1 MRGNYERLPSGIN
14 NLTFGTVRAIGQD
27 AMFKFIHTADIHLD
41 SPLRGLMRFDGAPV
55 AHIQSATR
63 DAFRNLVQF
72 AIDQS
77 VAFVLIAGDL
87 WDCDWPDSAPGL
99 FFIRQA
105 TRLRKASIRIFVV
118 KGNHDAESK
127 LTSSIR
133 HWPENV
139 TFLDH
144 KKPQTIALEKWNV
157 AIHGQSYAQQQVT
170 EDLSAGYPKPVRGAF
185 NIGLLHTCLEDGSTD
200 YAPASVERLTQRGY
214 EYWALGHIHQRQ
226 NLSRD
231 GVHVEFPGNL
241 QGRSIR
247 EAGPKGCSLVTV
259 GDDHSVTSEFEP
271 LDTVRWEQIR
281 VESDDTGLEGA
292 VRKALQQAVA
302 DADGRLIAVRL
313 EVIGSVSGGQRLRDR
328 MDAVAVEVGDVWLEK
343 VLVKP
348 STNNGNSSGKVVLPV
363 PLVSEIRE
371 LIASLHADNAAVSQ
385 WMGEFAELRGRFV
398 GDLGVGDSVRFLSEQ
413 LAFRALVEKVGG
425 QL

>member
-1 MRGNYERLPSGIN
+1 
-14 NLTFGTVRAIGQD
+14 
-27 AMFKFIHTADIHLD
+27 MFKFIHTADIHLD

-55 AHIQSATR
+55 ARIQSATR
-63 DAFRNLVQF
+63 EALSNLVQL
-72 AIDQS
+72 AIDES

-99 FFIRQA
+99 FFIQQA
-105 TRLRKASIRIFVV
+105 ARLRKAEISIYIV

-139 TFLDH
+139 TFFNH
-144 KKPQTIALEKWNV
+144 KKPHTITLEKWNV

-170 EDLSAGYPKPVRGAF
+170 DDLSAGYPKPVRGAF
-185 NIGLLHTCLEDGSTD
+185 NIGLLHTCLEGGGTD
-200 YAPASVERLTQRGY
+200 YAPASIEKLVHRGY
-214 EYWALGHIHQRQ
+214 EFWALGHSHQRQ
-226 NLSRD
+226 DLSRD
-231 GVHVEFPGNL
+231 GVHIEFPGNL
-241 QGRSIR
+241 QGRSMR
-247 EAGPKGCSLVTV
+247 ETGPKGCSLVTV
-259 GDDHSVTSEFEP
+259 GDDHSVTSEFES
-271 LDTVRWEQIR
+271 LDAVRWEQIS

-302 DADGRLIAVRL
+302 DADGRLLAVRL
-313 EVIGSVSGGQRLRDR
+313 EVVGSVIGGQRLRDR

-348 STNNGNSSGKVVLPV
+348 SANKVGSSGKVVVPV
-363 PLVSEIRE
+363 PLAAELCE
-371 LIASLHADNAAVSQ
+371 LIASLQADDGAVSQ
-385 WMGEFAELRGRFV
+385 WMAEFAELRGRFV
-398 GDLGVGDSVRFLSEQ
+398 GDLGAWDSVKVLSEQ
-413 LAFRALVEKVGG
+413 QAFRALVEKVGG